1 MIDRRRFLMTSFAC
15 VLASRLTADAQPTG
29 KVYRVGWLSIG
40 APYWK
45 DSPLAEAFRQSLREQ
60 GWREGQNLT
69 IEYRWAHDD
78 PRRLPGLAKELVEL
92 PVDVI
97 FAAGSNIAAAA
108 AKDATRTTPIVMEGV
123 TDPVGSGLITSFAH
137 PSGNVT
143 GLATL
148 NVELGPKL
156 VELLTQIRPKVSRI
170 AILRSSAHRP
180 SDASAEAAVQAAG
193 ASGLTAW
200 ILTYESFEDIRRELA
215 TQKET
220 TGAVVLGGPLAQ
232 IYAARL
238 ADLTLK
244 HRLPTIT
251 PHRDFAE
258 AGGLMAYGQNKSEEF
273 RRAAAYVA
281 KILRGVKPE
290 DLPVEEAARF
300 EFVINL
306 KTARALGLTIPKSL
320 LLRADQVI
328 E

>member
-1 MIDRRRFLMTSFAC
+1 MDRRAFIGVVTGGL
-15 VLASRLTADAQPTG
+15 LAAPLATEAQQAG
-29 KVYRVGWLSIG
+29 KVYRLGFLSIG

-45 DSPLAEAFRQSLREQ
+45 DSSLMEAFRQGLREA
-60 GWREGQNLT
+60 GWIEGQNLT

-78 PRRLPGLAKELVEL
+78 PPRLPGLAKELVEL

-97 FAAGSNIAAAA
+97 FAAGSNIAASAA
-108 AKDATRTTPIVMEGV
+108 RDATRTTPIVMEGV

-156 VELLTQIRPKVSRI
+156 VELLTQIRPKVSHI

-180 SDASAEAAVQAAG
+180 SDASAKAAAQAAG

-200 ILTYESFEDIRRELA
+200 IYTYESFEDIRHEL
-215 TQKET
+215 TTRKET
-220 TGAVVLGGPLAQ
+220 TGAVILGGPLAQ

-244 HRLPTIT
+244 RRLPAIT

-281 KILRGVKPE
+281 KILGGVKPE
-290 DLPVEEAARF
+290 ALPVEEAARF

-306 KTARALGLTIPKSL
+306 KTAKALGLTIPPSL
-320 LLRADQVI
+320 LQRADQVI

>member
-1 MIDRRRFLMTSFAC
+1 VDRRRFLLTS
-15 VLASRLTADAQPTG
+15 LAAVVAVPFVAEAQPAG
-29 KVYRVGWLSIG
+29 KVYRVGLLGIG

-45 DSPLAEAFRQSLREQ
+45 DSSLVEAFRQGLREQ
-60 GWREGQNLT
+60 GWHEGQNLT

-97 FAAGSNIAAAA
+97 FAAGSNIAASA
-108 AKDATRTTPIVMEGV
+108 AKDATRTTPIVMEGA
-123 TDPVGSGLITSFAH
+123 TDPVGSGLIASFAH
-137 PSGNVT
+137 PAGNIT

-156 VELLTQIRPKVSRI
+156 VELLSQIRPKVSRI
-170 AILRSSAHRP
+170 AILGSSAHRP
-180 SDASAEAAVQAAG
+180 SDASAKAAAQAAE

-200 ILTYESFEDIRRELA
+200 ILTYESFEDIRDELA
-215 TQKET
+215 KRRDT
-220 TGAVVLGGPLAQ
+220 TGAVILGGPFAQ
-232 IYAARL
+232 IYAPRL

-244 HRLPTIT
+244 RRLPTIS

-273 RRAAAYVA
+273 RRAAVYVA
-281 KILRGVKPE
+281 KILGGVKPAA
-290 DLPVEEAARF
+290 LPVEEAARF

-306 KTARALGLTIPKSL
+306 KTAKSLGLTIPPSL
-320 LLRADQVI
+320 LARADQVI